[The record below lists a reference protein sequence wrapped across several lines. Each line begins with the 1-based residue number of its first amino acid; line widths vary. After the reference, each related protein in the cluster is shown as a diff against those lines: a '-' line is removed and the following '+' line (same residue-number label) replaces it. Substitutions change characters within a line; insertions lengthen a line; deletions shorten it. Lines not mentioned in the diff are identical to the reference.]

1 MGKKK
6 RDDQEKKKNPRGC
19 FEKEPGSGVWWINYY
34 VNGQQHRECVGT
46 LQAAKDLYGIRKA
59 DARRGRKL
67 PVLRNTKAVTLSE
80 LIDDVLEFVANHKD
94 LRNYQSRGEIIREAL
109 GSRVASEI
117 TPKELLAWLNKRK
130 KSAGTFNRYKAFLG
144 LCFRVGE
151 DNGKIDSNPARKFR
165 PLKEPAGRIRYLHQD
180 ETEKEYD
187 RLHAAIVEKFPE
199 HLAEFVTSVHSGM
212 RLSEQYTVTWSQY
225 HPKRRAI
232 DLSKTKNGSGRVVH
246 LNGDALAAI
255 ESMRRPGQRS
265 LDPIFPRDTDKSFD
279 NRSWFEPCLEAAGI
293 EGYTWHCNR
302 HTFGSWLAMAGASIK
317 EIQEA
322 GGWKTISMAARY
334 AHLSPTHKLSVV
346 ERISTITT
354 V

>member
-1 MGKKK
+1 
-6 RDDQEKKKNPRGC
+6 
-19 FEKEPGSGVWWINYY
+19 
-34 VNGQQHRECVGT
+34 
-46 LQAAKDLYGIRKA
+46 
-59 DARRGRKL
+59 
-67 PVLRNTKAVTLSE
+67 
-80 LIDDVLEFVANHKD
+80 
-94 LRNYQSRGEIIREAL
+94 
-109 GSRVASEI
+109 
-117 TPKELLAWLNKRK
+117 
-130 KSAGTFNRYKAFLG
+130 
-144 LCFRVGE
+144 
-151 DNGKIDSNPARKFR
+151 
-165 PLKEPAGRIRYLHQD
+165 
-180 ETEKEYD
+180 
-187 RLHAAIVEKFPE
+187 
-199 HLAEFVTSVHSGM
+199 LAEFVTSVHSGM